1 VCLASR
7 AHSVLSGC
15 GSPDEAKR
23 NPGAPQT
30 AAQLRSMRK
39 CKKPPGL
46 ASGLQAAGKMK
57 SAYPSR
63 RSSTTIRLHR
73 AIQVQ
78 LKSTTVK
85 SPTLKSRIQANA
97 AIKTQVTR
105 KIQQYP
111 KVPNAATCAAM
122 EESSTKMTTLSVR
135 FESARKLFT
144 DLEKNSSK

>member
-1 VCLASR
+1 VQKAARISIRATGCWQNEICLSVTPVFNNNSIASR
-7 AHSVLSGC
+7 HTG
-15 GSPDEAKR
+15 PTE
-23 NPGAPQT
+23 
-30 AAQLRSMRK
+30 
-39 CKKPPGL
+39 
-46 ASGLQAAGKMK
+46 
-57 SAYPSR
+57 
-63 RSSTTIRLHR
+63 
-73 AIQVQ
+73 
-78 LKSTTVK
+78 STTVK

-122 EESSTKMTTLSVR
+122 KESCTMMTTLSVR